1 MKLIVK
7 STCVIQ
13 RYYDKAGTTIEG
25 EKFTP
30 LSPGV
35 SVDYNRDEP
44 YLLLGVDE
52 YSDYDYARKI
62 DYAEVEEYSLDGVTF
77 IAPPSLYSIYE
88 QIVANIQ
95 LQAISLIA

>member
-7 STCVIQ
+7 TTCIIQ
-13 RYYDKAGTTIEG
+13 QYYDKAGTTIED

-30 LSPGV
+30 LSPGMP
-35 SVDYNRDEP
+35 VDYNRDEP
-44 YLLLGVDE
+44 YILLGVNE
-52 YSDYDYARKI
+52 YSDFDYSRKI
-62 DYAEVEEYSLDGVTF
+62 DYTEVEEYSTDGTTF